1 MNSGEEI
8 DMNKDFVYLI
18 LFIGAFVAGL
28 IPMIMQA
35 KEIKEANTL
44 IVLLLKVLEQVEEEN
59 K

>member
-1 MNSGEEI
+1 
-8 DMNKDFVYLI
+8 MNKEYVYLV

-35 KEIKEANTL
+35 KAIKEANNI
-44 IVLLLKVLEQVEEEN
+44 IVLLLKVLEEEN